1 MVNRWVKEYCSKQ
14 HQAVS
19 TSMPQQLKWPST
31 KYQWYLLMLYKT
43 NTGLADIN
51 LSHFYN
57 KSAQRGKKS
66 ASFTST

>member
-1 MVNRWVKEYCSKQ
+1 
-14 HQAVS
+14 
-19 TSMPQQLKWPST
+19 
-31 KYQWYLLMLYKT
+31 MLYKT